1 MVVQAV
7 HSATLYGRAAARLVV
22 RGGREIRLPLGE
34 PCGRHVFVVGCPRSG
49 TTFLAGVLGEQPGLI
64 DLGEASPVKA
74 AIPELA
80 QLSDED
86 AAARLRL
93 ILARVR
99 RLGLVAHL
107 RGVEQTP
114 EMCFVL
120 GPALQAH
127 PEARAVH
134 MLRDGRDV
142 VCSLLER
149 GWLKAA
155 RPGRDEVGQPHG
167 AHARFWVEPERRE
180 EFTQVTDARRCAWA
194 WRRYVEAVRGADAGD
209 RLIFQQDRHQ
219 GLRPVVDELGHL
231 EKTQCMSGR
240 SGVEDNCLHSA
251 GLDRVD
257 DVNDRRQF
265 VDAWGC
271 ELDQAV
277 HCFAIVTGIDVNRGR
292 APMGDAIK
300 QRIDALGVSRANARQ
315 FPRRVNLADFQVRR
329 RATDPPLGFADR
341 LAEHMRQ

>member
-1 MVVQAV
+1 VVVQAV
-7 HSATLYGRAAARLVV
+7 HAATLYGRAAARLVV
-22 RGGREIRLPLGE
+22 RGGREIRLPRGE

-80 QLSDED
+80 QLSEED

-93 ILARVR
+93 ILARIR

-120 GPALQAH
+120 GAALQAH

-149 GWLKAA
+149 GWLKAS

-180 EFTQVTDARRCAWA
+180 EFASASEAARAAWA
-194 WRRYVEAVRGADAGD
+194 WRVHVTAALGAASRNPERTLELRYEQLTTDPGASAELLAGHLGLDPQLLAASLAAARDRSVGRWRRDLTPEQLEEVEREAGP
-209 RLIFQQDRHQ
+209 L
-219 GLRPVVDELGHL
+219 LRELGY
-231 EKTQCMSGR
+231 SG
-240 SGVEDNCLHSA
+240 STA
-251 GLDRVD
+251 
-257 DVNDRRQF
+257 
-265 VDAWGC
+265 
-271 ELDQAV
+271 
-277 HCFAIVTGIDVNRGR
+277 
-292 APMGDAIK
+292 
-300 QRIDALGVSRANARQ
+300 
-315 FPRRVNLADFQVRR
+315 
-329 RATDPPLGFADR
+329 
-341 LAEHMRQ
+341 

>member
-1 MVVQAV
+1 MQAV
-7 HSATLYGRAAARLVV
+7 HAASLYGRSAARLVV
-22 RGGREIRLPLGE
+22 RGGREIRLPRGE

-49 TTFLAGVLGEQPGLI
+49 TTFLAGVLGQQPGLI

-80 QLSDED
+80 QLSEED
-86 AAARLRL
+86 AAARLQL

-99 RLGLVAHL
+99 RFGLVAHL

-120 GPALQAH
+120 GAALQGH

-149 GWLKAA
+149 GWLKSS

-180 EFTQVTDARRCAWA
+180 EFESVSEAARAAWA
-194 WRRYVEAVRGADAGD
+194 WRRHVTATLAAASQHEKRTLELRYEELSTDPGASAE
-209 RLIFQQDRHQ
+209 RLA
-219 GLRPVVDELGHL
+219 GHL
-231 EKTQCMSGR
+231 
-240 SGVEDNCLHSA
+240 
-251 GLDRVD
+251 GLDRQLLTASLAAARDRSVGRWRRD
-257 DVNDRRQF
+257 LTPEQLEDVEQEAGPLLR
-265 VDAWGC
+265 
-271 ELDQAV
+271 ELGYDGGASG
-277 HCFAIVTGIDVNRGR
+277 T
-292 APMGDAIK
+292 
-300 QRIDALGVSRANARQ
+300 
-315 FPRRVNLADFQVRR
+315 
-329 RATDPPLGFADR
+329 
-341 LAEHMRQ
+341 